1 MIYFKKI
8 SRRYTM
14 DKVLNKRMYDFSK
27 HVDTIQTILIYLIAL
42 LVPTFLGNILKIFF
56 GATSLVAT
64 NSQLIIG
71 TIVNTALI
79 MSALNLKGWKKILGV
94 VTMPSISTIL
104 SGYVFSSAS
113 PFMVYMIPG
122 IWIGNFALIYAYK
135 SILLSNNKNYLFASV
150 VAVLTKVMIIG
161 AFFATLNFFNVF
173 PEKMVT
179 NLQKAMTITQLITAT
194 TGALVSYCIYKTQKN
209 ILK

>member
-1 MIYFKKI
+1 MNKI
-8 SRRYTM
+8 LS
-14 DKVLNKRMYDFSK
+14 KRMYDFSK
-27 HVDTIQTILIYLIAL
+27 YADMMQTILIFLIAF
-42 LVPTFLGNILKIFF
+42 LVPTFLGGILKSIF
-56 GATSLVAT
+56 GETSLVAT

-79 MSALNLKGWKKILGV
+79 ISALNLKGWKKILGV

-194 TGALVSYCIYKTQKN
+194 TGALVSYCVYKTQKN